1 MEPIKFIQPSQ
12 VFYWEKCPLKAVF
25 STQYKDRP
33 LFPNHPDSELGSL
46 IHLFIQKKKD
56 WAINSEESFEEKW
69 RTEIE
74 KIDKAYLAN
83 KLQKVY
89 YPIKWHSKYYS
100 VKKILLKKLLLKASK
115 QQKSGSTV
123 NILREQWKDDSKD
136 IGGKIDY
143 MVLNEKDE
151 VIEIGDTK
159 TGKIFEFVDKKK
171 VIKES
176 FIKQLLLYAYIIK
189 SKQNFYPKCFIMDIA
204 GNKYELEIDENVIKF
219 EIEKAVALKKRINKC
234 IENSDYSSL
243 ANPILENCLICDYR
257 PVCNQYKS
265 NFINNFENKRVDV
278 FGEIIEIKRARK
290 IEIQLKTIEKE
301 IVLKGITTQE
311 NISLG
316 DNVYIYNLFCPDGD
330 SSILYAIKET
340 LIRNE

>member
-25 STQYKDRP
+25 SAEFNDKP
-33 LFPNHPDSELGSL
+33 LFPKHPDSELGSL
-46 IHLFIQKKKD
+46 IHLFIQKRKE
-56 WAINSEESFEEKW
+56 WAINSEESFEKKW
-69 RTEIE
+69 STEIE
-74 KIDKAYLAN
+74 KIDSANLAS
-83 KLQKVY
+83 KLQKIY

-100 VKKILLKKLLLKASK
+100 VKKILLKKSLLKETK
-115 QQKSGSTV
+115 QQKSGVTV

-159 TGKIFEFVDKKK
+159 TGRIFEFIGKKK

-176 FIKQLLLYAYIIK
+176 YKKQILLYAYIIK
-189 SKQNFYPKCFIMDIA
+189 SKQNFYPKCFINDIS
-204 GNKYELEIDENVIKF
+204 GNKNELVIDENVIK
-219 EIEKAVALKKRINKC
+219 EEVEKAVALKKRINKC

-257 PVCNQYKS
+257 PICEHYKTEL
-265 NFINNFENKRVDV
+265 INSFDNERVDI
-278 FGEIIEIKRARK
+278 FGEVIEIRGVNKLEIK
-290 IEIQLKTIEKE
+290 IQTTKKAIF
-301 IVLKGITTQE
+301 VKGISSNE
-311 NISLG
+311 DIVIG
-316 DNVYIYNLFCPDGD
+316 DKIYVYNLFCPDGE
-330 SSILYAIKET
+330 SQVLYAIKQT
-340 LIRNE
+340 IVKK